1 MDARAFFNDVR
12 RASGDIEDYGR
23 AIQTLKD
30 ELPPVSSGGVN
41 RGGAGESDPV
51 LGAVVTREKLLG
63 EYRAR
68 RDEALEIVGEGLI
81 FIAALR
87 MVFCKK
93 ADVLEFYYVDR
104 MTMRAVADEMHIAIG
119 TVVAWRDEL
128 LAFADANP
136 IAYILGLRFV
146 EKPQDVV
153 L

>member
-1 MDARAFFNDVR
+1 MDARTFFNDVR
-12 RASGDIEDYGR
+12 RASGDIEDCER
-23 AIQTLKD
+23 AIQTLND

-41 RGGAGESDPV
+41 HGGAGESDPV

-63 EYRAR
+63 EYRTR

-87 MVFCKK
+87 RIFCRK
-93 ADVLEFYYVDR
+93 ADVLELYYVDC
-104 MTMRAVADEMHIAIG
+104 MTMRDIADEIGVGVG
-119 TVVAWRDEL
+119 TVYRWRDEV
-128 LAFADANP
+128 LAFVDNNP
-136 IAYILGLRFV
+136 QAYVLALRFM